1 MSREKVF
8 KIVQEICSDIFDIEN
23 LKIKNEFSPN
33 DIVEWDSLNHLNLIS
48 TIEEE
53 FKIKFDFD
61 EIASF
66 KNIGDIIDS
75 IINKI

>member
-1 MSREKVF
+1 MNKEKIF
-8 KIVQEICSDIFDIEN
+8 DIVQEICSDIFDIEN
-23 LKIKNEFSPN
+23 LSINNELSAN

-48 TIEEE
+48 SIEEE

-66 KNIGDIIDS
+66 ENIGDIIDS